1 MASIDYSVI
10 YSRFYTKVGAYDFLD
25 LSDTQVNDF
34 LCNWLHSSV
43 SKPYIRE
50 LFSALSLDDDIMRL
64 TYEMTYP
71 FEEGDDEFVI
81 EVLAQGIA
89 IEWMTPKVRSALN
102 TTNFFGSKEEKVFS
116 PAAHLKTLQDVL
128 TVMKREQRRMIADRG
143 YIRNRYTDG
152 SIALTKET

>member
-1 MASIDYSVI
+1 MASIDYNVI

-50 LFSALSLDDDIMRL
+50 LFSTLSLDDDIMRL

-81 EVLAQGIA
+81 EVLAQGVA

-102 TTNFFGSKEEKVFS
+102 TMQVFGSKEEK
-116 PAAHLKTLQDVL
+116 L
-128 TVMKREQRRMIADRG
+128 
-143 YIRNRYTDG
+143 
-152 SIALTKET
+152 